1 MAAQLTK
8 SEIPYNRDVLRW
20 AREWRQRTV
29 EEAARHVN
37 TSADK
42 ISEWEEGASKPT
54 VRQARLLAEF
64 YERPF
69 LEFFLPEPP
78 DVTKPPSLI
87 DYRLYSGQGPSDQ
100 SNVEHILR
108 WAQEMRLNV
117 LDLYDLL
124 GEEPPS
130 FPRELY
136 ATTSDDPE
144 RVAGV
149 VRGASGFDQEEQT
162 ALGNSKRYL
171 ITGLVRRAVESLG
184 VIVLRRSELSKHGVR
199 GVCLYDEKVPVVV
212 FGKEAPTAQAFTIVH
227 ELGHVVLQNGSI
239 SGPPTA
245 ISSSRRGFEQE
256 RWCNR
261 FAAAFLM
268 PREAL
273 AELWPAPSEP
283 RAELSDE
290 ELDPIAA
297 HFAVSPHAALI
308 RLINLKYVQASYYW
322 DKKRADFIEA
332 ESVPAKNYGR
342 AAYYGTRY
350 RSVVG
355 DTYTGLVLEA
365 LHGGLMTHHSA
376 AEFMGIKNP
385 KHFSD
390 IVENFRP

>member
-1 MAAQLTK
+1 
-8 SEIPYNRDVLRW
+8 
-20 AREWRQRTV
+20 
-29 EEAARHVN
+29 
-37 TSADK
+37 
-42 ISEWEEGASKPT
+42 
-54 VRQARLLAEF
+54 
-64 YERPF
+64 
-69 LEFFLPEPP
+69 
-78 DVTKPPSLI
+78 
-87 DYRLYSGQGPSDQ
+87 
-100 SNVEHILR
+100 
-108 WAQEMRLNV
+108 
-117 LDLYDLL
+117 
-124 GEEPPS
+124 
-130 FPRELY
+130 
-136 ATTSDDPE
+136 
-144 RVAGV
+144 
-149 VRGASGFDQEEQT
+149 
-162 ALGNSKRYL
+162 
-171 ITGLVRRAVESLG
+171 
-184 VIVLRRSELSKHGVR
+184 
-199 GVCLYDEKVPVVV
+199 
-212 FGKEAPTAQAFTIVH
+212 
-227 ELGHVVLQNGSI
+227 
-239 SGPPTA
+239 
-245 ISSSRRGFEQE
+245 
-256 RWCNR
+256 
-261 FAAAFLM
+261 M